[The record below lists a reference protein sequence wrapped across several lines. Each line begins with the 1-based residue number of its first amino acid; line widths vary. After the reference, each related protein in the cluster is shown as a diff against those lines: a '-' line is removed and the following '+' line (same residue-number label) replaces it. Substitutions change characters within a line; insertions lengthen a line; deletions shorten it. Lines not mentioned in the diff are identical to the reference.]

1 MNQALH
7 AGEVAVVTGANK
19 GLGREIA
26 RRLAAEGMVVYLGAR
41 DENRGRAAA
50 EDLGAEGGEVRF
62 LQLDVTDQAQVD
74 AAAARVEAESGRL
87 DVLVNNAGILLEL
100 ETPVTE
106 AGGEQLRETY
116 AVNLIGAVAVTRAI
130 MLLRRSA
137 PARVV
142 NMSTPLGPCR

>member
-1 MNQALH
+1 MNEGGH

-41 DENRGRAAA
+41 DEKRGRAAA
-50 EDLGAEGGEVRF
+50 EDLGGVGGDVRF

-74 AAAARVEAESGRL
+74 AAAGRVATESGRL

-106 AGGEQLRETY
+106 AGGEQLRET
-116 AVNLIGAVAVTRAI
+116 T
-130 MLLRRSA
+130 
-137 PARVV
+137 P
-142 NMSTPLGPCR
+142 ST